1 MTKLMRL
8 FAEYG
13 QSPWLD
19 NLTRAYLREGT
30 LASYI
35 ADGVRGV
42 TANPAIFVRA
52 IEGSAAYDEQFSAL
66 IAAGTSV
73 PDACALAAKASQ
85 PARG

>member
-30 LASYI
+30 LARYV
-35 ADGVRGV
+35 ADGVRTDPGG
-42 TANPAIFVRA
+42 A
-52 IEGSAAYDEQFSAL
+52 
-66 IAAGTSV
+66 
-73 PDACALAAKASQ
+73 
-85 PARG
+85 